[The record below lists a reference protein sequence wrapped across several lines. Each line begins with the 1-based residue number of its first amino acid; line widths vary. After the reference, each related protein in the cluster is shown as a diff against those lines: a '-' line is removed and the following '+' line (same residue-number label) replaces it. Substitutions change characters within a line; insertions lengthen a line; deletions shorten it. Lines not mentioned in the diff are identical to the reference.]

1 MTTPNDLDKLGLKNI
16 KKINELIQTDEMLKI
31 KIEEL
36 KNKITK
42 KDKNEI

>member
-16 KKINELIQTDEMLKI
+16 KKINEIIQTDEMLKI